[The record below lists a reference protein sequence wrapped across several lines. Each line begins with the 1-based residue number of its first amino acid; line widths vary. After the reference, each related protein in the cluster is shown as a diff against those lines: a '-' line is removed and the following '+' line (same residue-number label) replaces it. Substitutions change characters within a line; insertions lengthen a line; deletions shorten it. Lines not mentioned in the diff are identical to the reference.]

1 MDNYEKEILE
11 MEKEEFFGEEN
22 YEPDL
27 SVERNQRREKV
38 RARRKASRAKRRTES
53 PLASSM
59 SFKISKRINALED
72 ALKGFDR
79 LTPSQEDKVV
89 RELSTLYTA
98 IENII
103 AVSHD
108 KRKLKKMVLRYK
120 NIV

>member
-27 SVERNQRREKV
+27 SVERNKRREKV

>member
-38 RARRKASRAKRRTES
+38 RARRKASRAKKKSET

-72 ALKGFDR
+72 ALRDFDR

-89 RELSTLYTA
+89 RELSILYTA